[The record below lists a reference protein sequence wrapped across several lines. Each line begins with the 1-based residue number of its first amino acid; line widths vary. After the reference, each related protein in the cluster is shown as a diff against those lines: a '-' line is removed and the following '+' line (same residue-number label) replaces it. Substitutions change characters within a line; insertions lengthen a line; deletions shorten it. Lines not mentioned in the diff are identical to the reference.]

1 MRQPTS
7 SRVQKKITVCS
18 VIEYMSLKIL
28 WWEQMPGW
36 PSPWVR
42 DLLARLFGSHG
53 NKSCKRLWPHPKPSI
68 KRCFVIYCNRW
79 RSSVPLGLYSDGRQ
93 NNETDTRIGKSDA
106 VLRAFYRSVVTKWE
120 LSNSAKL
127 SVFKSVFVLI
137 IIYGHESW
145 VMTEITL
152 SQVQAA

>member
-1 MRQPTS
+1 
-7 SRVQKKITVCS
+7 
-18 VIEYMSLKIL
+18 
-28 WWEQMPGW
+28 
-36 PSPWVR
+36 
-42 DLLARLFGSHG
+42 
-53 NKSCKRLWPHPKPSI
+53 
-68 KRCFVIYCNRW
+68 
-79 RSSVPLGLYSDGRQ
+79 LYSDGRQ
-93 NNETDTRIGKSDA
+93 NNETDTRIGKADA